1 MATLSEQT
9 VPGVT
14 GGDDASLNPNSI
26 FNLGKAVVM
35 VVDDN
40 PFSMRL
46 ITQTLLGF
54 GVQTRFRCSSA
65 EEAQAI
71 LGAATVD
78 LLIVDTEMPG
88 VDGYDLIHHLRRS
101 DGENAWIPIIMVA
114 GHTPHDKVTKAR
126 DCGAN
131 FVIALPLSPQV
142 LLQRI
147 LWVARDSRRMLQSAG
162 YYGPDRRFREY
173 GPPEGVEERRKSV
186 LRAAAKAAAE
196 AGQTPDDDRSL
207 TL

>member
-1 MATLSEQT
+1 MFALSEE
-9 VPGVT
+9 PVT
-14 GGDDASLNPNSI
+14 ATASDESSLNPNSI

-54 GVQTRFRCSSA
+54 GVQTRFKCTSA

-78 LLIVDTEMPG
+78 LLIVDCEMP
-88 VDGYDLIHHLRRS
+88 VIDGYDLVHALRRS
-101 DGENAWIPIIMVA
+101 DGENAWVPVIMVS
-114 GHTPHDKVTKAR
+114 GHTPHDKVAKAR

-131 FVIALPLSPQV
+131 FVIALPLSPKV

-173 GPPEGVEERRKSV
+173 GPPEGMEERRKSV
-186 LRAAAKAAAE
+186 LRAARAAAE
-196 AGQTPDDDRSL
+196 TEPIATDERSL
-207 TL
+207 PQ